1 MTPPYDIAIVG
12 AGAAGLSAAIFAGE
26 ATAPGARILLLEGA
40 RKPGA
45 KILVSGGGRCNVTN
59 VRVKP
64 EDYCGGSRRT
74 IDKVLRVFDEE
85 RTRAWMASLGV
96 ELKLEP
102 TGKYFPT
109 SDKARTVL
117 DALLARVEE
126 LGVEFHTGARVADVA
141 MEQDHFQI
149 TLADSA
155 TTYSARRLIMA
166 TGGLAL
172 PKSGSDGAGL
182 GWMERLGHRIVPTTP
197 ALAPLVID
205 PAIGCGAA
213 LRELAGLTVEVTLSL
228 HGVGGKKI
236 ESHTGSLVFTHFGIS
251 GPAAMNLSRHLARH
265 RIDEPHAPAEI
276 RLSHPQFKSPEDAD
290 RWLLAQIA
298 ESPKRTV
305 ANALAMLWPQR
316 LAEVLA
322 EDRGRLGDLAR
333 EERLALARRLSG
345 LPLPVSGDRGYTF
358 AETTAGGVDLRDVK
372 VATMESRRVPGLYLC
387 GEILD
392 VDGRIGGFN
401 FQWAWA
407 SGHIAGNAAARS
419 INPASPRSA

>member
-1 MTPPYDIAIVG
+1 MNRLYDIAIVG

-26 ATAPGARILLLEGA
+26 AAAPGTRILLLEGA

-64 EDYCGGSRRT
+64 EDYSGGSRRT
-74 IDKVLRVFDEE
+74 IDKVLRAFDEE

-117 DALLARVEE
+117 DALLNRVAE
-126 LGVEFHTGARVADVA
+126 LGVELRTGSRVADVA
-141 MEQDHFQI
+141 ADGEAFRI
-149 TLADSA
+149 TLSENAGEIL
-155 TTYSARRLIMA
+155 ARRLIMA

-213 LRELAGLTVEVTLSL
+213 LRELAGLTVDVTLSL
-228 HGVGGKKI
+228 HGAGGKKI
-236 ESHTGSLVFTHFGIS
+236 ESYTGSLLFTHFGIS

-265 RIDEPHAPAEI
+265 RIDEPDAPAEI

-290 RWLLAQIA
+290 RWLQAQIT

-305 ANALAMLWPQR
+305 ANALSALWPQR

-322 EDRGRLGDLAR
+322 EERGRLGDMTR
-333 EERLALARRLSG
+333 EERLSLARRLSG
-345 LPLPVSGDRGYTF
+345 LSLPISGDRGYTF
-358 AETTAGGVDLRDVK
+358 AETTAGGVDLRDINA
-372 VATMESRRVPGLYLC
+372 ATMESRRAPGLYLC

-407 SGHIAGNAAARS
+407 SGHIAGTAAARS
-419 INPASPRSA
+419 INPAPPRIA